1 MTNPSAKLNRI
12 TVFTCFCIFF
22 SSLAFAQSSPTD
34 TDALKT
40 PASQLRGMIERYQV
54 DSGNLNR
61 YYTIEYSPTRRQRMQ
76 QFYSGWLLALG
87 KINFDTL
94 SQDDQIDYL
103 VFQNYLSHELRQ
115 TEIKAKAHAEI
126 APFVPFAPD
135 IIALEESRQR
145 MENIDAAKTA
155 AALNQLSKKVNEL
168 QKNAEANLKSE
179 SANTTKKTV
188 ANRAVM
194 TIANLR
200 NVLKKWYGFYNGYD
214 PMFTWWNESPYKILD
229 QALQNYGSFLREKV
243 VGLKPTDENAIVGN
257 PIGRQALLSE
267 LAYEMIPYT
276 PEELIALANQEF
288 AWCDAE
294 MKKAAKELGYDD
306 WHKALEYVKNL
317 HVEPGKQPAMIRELA
332 LEAIKFV
339 EDRDLVTVPPLAKE
353 SWRMEMMSPERQL
366 VNPFFLGGESII
378 VSYPTNTMTHEQKLM
393 SMRGNNRH
401 FARAVAHHELI
412 PGHHLQLFM
421 ADRYKPYRQLFYTPF
436 VVEGWSLY
444 WEFLLWDLGFAQT
457 PENKIGMLFWRMHR
471 CARIIFSLSFHLEK
485 MTPQEC
491 VDFLVNRVGHE
502 YNNAEAEVRRSFAG
516 NYGPLYQAAY
526 MLGGLQL
533 RGLHKELVD
542 SGKMTNRAFHDAV
555 LRENTIPVELIRA
568 SLTKQ
573 KLTRDFVSSWKFYK
587 ENLAK

>member
-1 MTNPSAKLNRI
+1 MRKFRI
-12 TVFTCFCIFF
+12 RVAIILLCVSCGDL
-22 SSLAFAQSSPTD
+22 SFAQVEE
-34 TDALKT
+34 LKT
-40 PASQLRGMIERYQV
+40 PASQLRGIIERYQV
-54 DSGNLNR
+54 DYAILNR
-61 YYTIEYSPTRRQRMQ
+61 YYTIADSPTRSARVQ
-76 QFYSGWLLALG
+76 QFYSGWLSTLN
-87 KINFDTL
+87 KINFNGL
-94 SQDDQIDYL
+94 NQDDQIDYL
-103 VFQNYLSHELRQ
+103 LFQNYLSHSLRQ
-115 TEIKAKAHAEI
+115 TEIKAKAFAEI
-126 APFVPFAPD
+126 TPLVPFAQD

-155 AALNQLSKKVNEL
+155 TALNQLSKKIVEL
-168 QKNAEANLKSE
+168 QKSAEANLKNETTSR
-179 SANTTKKTV
+179 TKKTV
-188 ANRAVM
+188 ANRAVL

-200 NVLKKWYGFYNGYD
+200 NVLKNWFGFYNGYD
-214 PMFTWWNESPYKILD
+214 PTFSWWNESPYKVLD
-229 QALQNYGSFLREKV
+229 QSLQNYGSFLREKV
-243 VGLKPTDENAIVGN
+243 VGLKSTDENAIVGN
-257 PIGRQALLSE
+257 PIGREALLSE

-288 AWCDAE
+288 AWCDSE
-294 MKKAAKELGYDD
+294 MKKAAQELGYDD
-306 WHKALEYVKNL
+306 WHKALEYVKTL

-401 FARAVAHHELI
+401 FARATVHHELV

-421 ADRYKPYRQLFYTPF
+421 AARHKPYRELFRTPF
-436 VVEGWSLY
+436 LVEGWSLY
-444 WEFLLWDLGFAQT
+444 WEFLLWDLNFPQT

-533 RGLHKELVD
+533 RGLHKELVE
-542 SGKMTNRAFHDAV
+542 SGKMTNRNFHDAV
-555 LRENTIPVELIRA
+555 LRENAIPVELIRA

-573 KLTRDFVSSWKFYK
+573 KLTRDFASSWKFYGG
-587 ENLAK
+587 NLGK